1 MNRLLVASLVLTA
14 IGTLGVAWALPQLA
28 NGPAE
33 LLGHWWSAAGLIAL
47 VAGLTGLALWSRNH
61 LAPH

>member
-1 MNRLLVASLVLTA
+1 MNRLLVVSIVLTVA
-14 IGTLGVAWALPQLA
+14 GALGVAWALPQLA

-47 VAGLTGLALWSRNH
+47 VAGLTGLALWSRH
-61 LAPH
+61 RLAPH